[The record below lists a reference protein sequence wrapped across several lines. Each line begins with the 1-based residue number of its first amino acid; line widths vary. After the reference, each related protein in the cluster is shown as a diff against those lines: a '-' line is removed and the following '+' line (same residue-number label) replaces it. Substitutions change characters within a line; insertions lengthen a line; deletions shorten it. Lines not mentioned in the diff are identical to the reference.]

1 MSLWHNSPRSHGGTD
16 SFILMT
22 RKLTF
27 ALAILLF
34 SVQTFSQRINPSLL
48 KKTWSAFWITAPDAP
63 AKGYGIYYFRK
74 KISLTEK
81 PDSFIVHVSADNRY
95 VLIINEKFVSLG
107 PARND
112 LFHWNF
118 ETVDIAPYLQ
128 AGTNVITA
136 TVWNEGEYRP
146 EGQISNR
153 TGFLVQGNT
162 SKEEVI
168 NTNTSWKC
176 LKSSAYRPITGI
188 GYSAYYVSGPGE
200 LVDLNKM
207 PDGWMKNEFDDNTW
221 SNATKA
227 HWRGA
232 TPKGAVDIA
241 EWMLVPSTL
250 PPMELRVQR
259 FAAVRKSE
267 GVTVPNEFPATKA
280 SITIPANSKASFL
293 LDQSF
298 LTNAYPELDF
308 SKGKDA
314 GILLIYA
321 EALFNEKPDGPGK
334 TFRKGNRNEV
344 EGKIIAGRKDSIISN
359 GKDNQYFSTLNWR
372 TFRYIQVNITTKDE
386 PLIIEDIYS
395 LFTGYPFQLNA
406 TFNANDKTLDKIFE
420 VGWRTARA
428 CAWET
433 YMDCPYYEQLQYIGD
448 TRIQALV
455 SLYNSGDDRLVR
467 NAITQMDQSR
477 MAEGI
482 TLSRH
487 PSFSPQQIPTFSLW
501 YVGMVSDYWMYRG
514 DSVYVK
520 DKLQGIRDVL
530 WFFNKYQN
538 ADGSLRNVPYWI
550 YTDWVEGKTGWPGG
564 VGPIGKDGSS
574 SLLDLQLLL
583 AFQTAAK
590 LESELGLPAMSS
602 LYQQKAAQLQQTIQR
617 SYWDANKKLFADTK
631 DKDKYSQ
638 HANTLAILTNTIK
651 GAAAT
656 DLAKRLLTDKT
667 LAPASIYF
675 KYYLHLAL
683 IKAGLGNDYL
693 KWLDKWKENIDMGLT
708 TWAEISEIDNARS
721 DCHAW
726 GSSPNIEFF
735 RTVLGIDTDAP
746 GFKKVRVE
754 PRLGDLK
761 NVSGKMPHPN
771 GSILTNYQ
779 FENGKWDIEIT
790 LPEKISGKFIWKGK
804 TYPLKSGTNNFSL

>member
-1 MSLWHNSPRSHGGTD
+1 MKKR
-16 SFILMT
+16 FIGFIF
-22 RKLTF
+22 F
-27 ALAILLF
+27 AISI
-34 SVQTFSQRINPSLL
+34 SVAESQTINPSLF
-48 KKTWSAFWITAPDAP
+48 KNTWTANWITAPGAP
-63 AKGYGIYYFRK
+63 AKTYGVYYFRK
-74 KISLTEK
+74 KIPFANK

-112 LFHWNF
+112 LSHWNF
-118 ETVDIAPYLQ
+118 ETIDIAPYLIN
-128 AGTNVITA
+128 GDNIITA

-153 TGFLVQGNT
+153 TGFLMQGNT
-162 SKEEVI
+162 NKEEII
-168 NTNTSWKC
+168 NTNVTWKC
-176 LKSSAYRPITGI
+176 FKNNAYTPLTGGI
-188 GYSAYYVSGPGE
+188 GYNTYYVSGPGE
-200 LVDLNKM
+200 LVDMNKM
-207 PDGWMKNEFDDNTW
+207 PDGWLKSNFDDNAW
-221 SNATKA
+221 PNAVKVG
-227 HWRGA
+227 WRGA
-232 TPKGAVDIA
+232 TPKGVVDIA

-259 FAAVRKSE
+259 FATVRKTN
-267 GVTVPNEFPATKA
+267 GITIPDGFPSTQKT
-280 SITIPANSKASFL
+280 ITIPANTHASFL

-298 LTNAYPELDF
+298 YTNAYPELDF

-314 GILLIYA
+314 GISLTYA
-321 EALFNEKPDGPGK
+321 EALFTEKPDGPGK
-334 TFRKGNRNEV
+334 TFKKGNRNEV

-359 GKDNQYFSTLNWR
+359 GKDDQYYSTLSWR
-372 TFRYIQVNITTKDE
+372 TFRYVEIKITTKDE
-386 PLIIEDIYS
+386 PLIINDIYS

-406 TFNANDKTLDKIFE
+406 SFDAYDKTLDKIFE
-420 VGWRTARA
+420 VGWRTARS

-467 NAITQMDQSR
+467 NAITQMDHSR

-501 YVGMVSDYWMYRG
+501 YIGMVNDYWMYRG
-514 DSVYVK
+514 DSVFVK
-520 DKLQGIRDVL
+520 DKLQGTRDVL
-530 WFFNKYQN
+530 WFFSKYQ
-538 ADGSLRNVPYWI
+538 DKEGSLRNVPYWI

-574 SLLDLQLLL
+574 SLLDFQLLWAL
-583 AFQTAAK
+583 QVAAK
-590 LESELGLPAMSS
+590 LETELGMPAIANE
-602 LYQQKAAQLQQTIQR
+602 YQKKASQLQQTIQR
-617 SYWDANKKLFADTK
+617 NYWNADKKLYADTK
-631 DKDKYSQ
+631 DKDRYSQ
-638 HANTLAILTNTIK
+638 HANTLALLTNTIK
-651 GAAAT
+651 GSAAT
-656 DLAKRLLTDKT
+656 ELAKRLIADRS

-675 KYYLHLAL
+675 KYYLHMAL

-693 KWLDKWKENIDMGLT
+693 KWLDKWKENIEMGLT

-746 GFKKVRVE
+746 GFKKVKIE
-754 PRLGDLK
+754 PHLGDLK

-771 GSILTNYQ
+771 GIILANYQ
-779 FENGKWDIEIT
+779 FTSGKWKIEIT
-790 LPEKISGKFIWKGK
+790 LPETISGRFIWKGK
-804 TYPLKSGTNNFSL
+804 TYLLKPGTNNFNL

>member
-1 MSLWHNSPRSHGGTD
+1 MKKW
-16 SFILMT
+16 FIVFICL
-22 RKLTF
+22 
-27 ALAILLF
+27 ILGAGAAT
-34 SVQTFSQRINPSLL
+34 SQTINPSLFT
-48 KKTWSAFWITAPDAP
+48 KTWLANWITVPGAP
-63 AKGYGIYYFRK
+63 ARDYGVYYFRK
-74 KISLTEK
+74 EVSFTEK
-81 PDSFIVHVSADNRY
+81 PKSFIVHVSADNRY

-118 ETVDIAPYLQ
+118 ETVDIADYLIEG
-128 AGTNVITA
+128 ANVITA
-136 TVWNEGEYRP
+136 TVWNDGEYRP

-153 TGFLVQGNT
+153 TGFLMQGNT
-162 SKEEVI
+162 SGQEII

-176 LKSSAYRPITGI
+176 LKSTAYTPLTGI
-188 GYSAYYVSGPGE
+188 GYNTYYVSGPGE
-200 LVDLNKM
+200 IVDMNQM
-207 PDGWMKNEFDDNTW
+207 PDGWQKKDFDDTAW
-221 SNATKA
+221 QNAA
-227 HWRGA
+227 RVGWRGA
-232 TPKGAVDIA
+232 TPKGVVDIA
-241 EWMLVPSTL
+241 DWMLVPSTL

-259 FAAVRKSE
+259 FAAVRTSK
-267 GVTVPNEFPATKA
+267 GVTIPNGFPATKT
-280 SITIPANSKASFL
+280 SITIPENTHASFL

-298 LTNAYPELDF
+298 YTNAYPELDF

-314 GILLIYA
+314 GISLTYA
-321 EALFNEKPDGPGK
+321 EALFTEKPDGPGK

-344 EGKIIAGRKDSIISN
+344 EGKIISGRKDSIISN
-359 GKDNQYFSTLNWR
+359 GKNNQYYSTLSWR
-372 TFRYIQVNITTKDE
+372 TFRYIEIRITTKNE

-406 TFNANDKTLDKIFE
+406 EFNANDKTLDKIFE

-455 SLYNSGDDRLVR
+455 SFYNSGDDRLVR
-467 NAITQMDQSR
+467 NAITQMDHSR

-501 YVGMVSDYWMYRG
+501 YIGMVNDYWMYRG
-514 DSVYVK
+514 DSAFIK
-520 DKLQGIRDVL
+520 DKLQGTRDVL
-530 WFFNKYQN
+530 WFFSKYQN
-538 ADGSLRNVPYWI
+538 SEGSLRNVPYWI
-550 YTDWVEGKTGWPGG
+550 FTDWVEGKTGWPGG

-574 SLLDLQLLL
+574 ALLDLQLLWAL
-583 AFQTAAK
+583 QVAAK
-590 LESELGLPAMSS
+590 LESELGLPAIATE
-602 LYQQKAAQLQQTIQR
+602 YRKKAAQLQQTIQR
-617 SYWDANKKLFADTK
+617 NYWNANRKLFADTK
-631 DKDKYSQ
+631 EKDRYSQ

-651 GAAAT
+651 GSEGTA
-656 DLAKRLLTDKT
+656 LAKRIIADNS

-675 KYYLHLAL
+675 KYYLHMAL
-683 IKAGLGNDYL
+683 TKAGLGNDYL
-693 KWLDKWKENIDMGLT
+693 KWLDKWKENIEMGLT

-746 GFKKVRVE
+746 GFKKVKIE
-754 PRLGDLK
+754 PLLAALK
-761 NVSGKMPHPN
+761 NVKGKMPHPD
-771 GSILTNYQ
+771 GSILANY
-779 FENGKWDIEIT
+779 ELVNGKWNIEIT
-790 LPEKISGKFIWKGK
+790 LPEKISGRFIWKGK
-804 TYPLKSGTNNFSL
+804 TYSLKAGTNIFNL

>member
-1 MSLWHNSPRSHGGTD
+1 MIKYST
-16 SFILMT
+16 
-22 RKLTF
+22 
-27 ALAILLF
+27 ALILLF
-34 SVQTFSQRINPSLL
+34 VGLSSAQSQTINPSLL
-48 KKTWSAFWITAPDAP
+48 KNTWTANWITAPDAP
-63 AKGYGIYYFRK
+63 AKTYGVYYFRK
-74 KISLTEK
+74 KIWLTEK
-81 PDSFIVHVSADNRY
+81 PDSFTVHVSADNRY

-112 LFHWNF
+112 LSHWNF
-118 ETVDIAPYLQ
+118 ETIDIAPYLIN
-128 AGTNVITA
+128 GDNMITA

-153 TGFLVQGNT
+153 TGFLMQGNT

-176 LKSSAYRPITGI
+176 FKNSAYSPLTGI
-188 GYSAYYVSGPGE
+188 GYSAYYVAGPGE
-200 LVDLNKM
+200 LVDMNKM
-207 PDGWMKNEFDDNTW
+207 PDGWQKNSFDDNKW
-221 SNATKA
+221 SNAVKVG
-227 HWRGA
+227 WRGA
-232 TPKGAVDIA
+232 TPKGVVDIA
-241 EWMLVPSTL
+241 DWMLVPSTL

-259 FAAVRKSE
+259 FATVRESN
-267 GVTVPNEFPATKA
+267 GVTIPDGFPSTQKA
-280 SITIPANSKASFL
+280 ITIPANTHASFL

-298 LTNAYPELDF
+298 YTNGYPELDF

-314 GILLIYA
+314 GILLTYA
-321 EALFNEKPDGPGK
+321 EALFTEKPDGPGK
-334 TFRKGNRNEV
+334 TFKKGNRNEV

-359 GKDNQYFSTLNWR
+359 GKDDQYFSTLNWR
-372 TFRYIQVNITTKDE
+372 TFRYVEIKITTKDE
-386 PLIIEDIYS
+386 PLIINDIYS

-406 TFNANDKTLDKIFE
+406 TFDAHDKTLDKILE
-420 VGWRTARA
+420 VGWRTARS

-448 TRIQALV
+448 SRIQALV

-467 NAITQMDQSR
+467 NAITQMDHSR

-501 YVGMVSDYWMYRG
+501 YIGMLNDFWMYRG
-514 DSVYVK
+514 DSTFIK
-520 DKLQGIRDVL
+520 DKLQGVRDVL

-538 ADGSLRNVPYWI
+538 KEGSLRNVPYWI

-574 SLLDLQLLL
+574 ALLDLQLLWAL
-583 AFQTAAK
+583 QVAAK
-590 LESELGLPAMSS
+590 LESELGIPGMASI
-602 LYQQKAAQLQQTIQR
+602 YQQRASQLQQTIQR
-617 SYWDANKKLFADTK
+617 NYWNPDKKLFADTK
-631 DKDKYSQ
+631 DKDRYSQ

-656 DLAKRLLTDKT
+656 ELAKRIIADRS

-675 KYYLHLAL
+675 KYYLHMAL

-693 KWLDKWKENIDMGLT
+693 KWLDKWKENIDMGMT

-746 GFKKVRVE
+746 GFKKVKIE
-754 PRLGDLK
+754 PHLGDMK
-761 NVSGKMPHPN
+761 NVNGKMPHPD
-771 GSILTNYQ
+771 GTILANYQ
-779 FENGKWDIEIT
+779 FINGKWKIEIT
-790 LPEKISGKFIWKGK
+790 LPETISGRFIWKGN
-804 TYPLKSGTNNFSL
+804 TYSLKPGTNNFNL

>member
-1 MSLWHNSPRSHGGTD
+1 MKNLLLVFFMAVSIAAD
-16 SFILMT
+16 SQ
-22 RKLTF
+22 K
-27 ALAILLF
+27 
-34 SVQTFSQRINPSLL
+34 VNPSLL
-48 KKTWSAFWITAPDAP
+48 KNTWSAFWITAPNAP
-63 AKGYGIYYFRK
+63 AKTYGVYYFRK
-74 KISLTEK
+74 KISLPER

-118 ETVDIAPYLQ
+118 ETVDIAPYLVN
-128 AGTNVITA
+128 GDNIITA

-153 TGFLVQGNT
+153 TGFLMQGNT
-162 SKEEVI
+162 AKEEII

-176 LKSSAYRPITGI
+176 FRNTAYSPLTGI
-188 GYSAYYVSGPGE
+188 GYNTYYVSGPGE
-200 LVDLNKM
+200 LVDMNKM
-207 PDGWMKNEFDDNTW
+207 PDGWQKNNFDDNAW
-221 SNATKA
+221 SNAVKA

-232 TPKGAVDIA
+232 TPKGNVDIA
-241 EWMLVPSTL
+241 EWMLIPSTL
-250 PPMELRVQR
+250 PPMELRIQR
-259 FAAVRKSE
+259 FATVRQTI
-267 GVTVPNEFPATKA
+267 GVTIPDGFPATQKT
-280 SITIPANSKASFL
+280 ITIPANTQASFL

-298 LTNAYPELDF
+298 YTNAYPELDF

-314 GILLIYA
+314 GILLTYA
-321 EALFNEKPDGPGK
+321 EALFIEKPDGPGK
-334 TFRKGNRNEV
+334 TFKKGNRNEV

-359 GKDNQYFSTLNWR
+359 GKGDQYFSTLSWR
-372 TFRYIQVNITTKDE
+372 TFRYVEIKISTKEE
-386 PLIIEDIYS
+386 PLIINDIYS
-395 LFTGYPFQLNA
+395 LFTGYPFQMNA
-406 TFNANDKTLDKIFE
+406 TFNAHDKTLDKIFE
-420 VGWRTARA
+420 IGWRTARS

-467 NAITQMDQSR
+467 NAITQMDHSR

-501 YVGMVSDYWMYRG
+501 YIGMLNDYWMYRG
-514 DSVYVK
+514 DAAFVK
-520 DKLQGIRDVL
+520 DKLQGTRDVL
-530 WFFNKYQN
+530 WFFSKYQN
-538 ADGSLRNVPYWI
+538 EEGSLRNVPYWI

-574 SLLDLQLLL
+574 SLLDLQLLWAL
-583 AFQTAAK
+583 QIAAK
-590 LESELGLPAMSS
+590 LETELGSPAIAVE
-602 LYQQKAAQLQQTIQR
+602 YQKSALQLQQTIQR
-617 SYWDANKKLFADTK
+617 NYWNADKKMYADTK
-631 DKDKYSQ
+631 DKDKFSQ

-656 DLAKRLLTDKT
+656 ELAKRIIADGS

-675 KYYLHLAL
+675 KYYLHMAL

-693 KWLDKWKENIDMGLT
+693 KWLDKWKENIEMGLT

-735 RTVLGIDTDAP
+735 RTILGIDTDAP
-746 GFKKVRVE
+746 GFKKVKIE
-754 PRLGDLK
+754 PHLGDLK
-761 NVSGKMPHPN
+761 NVNGKMPHPD
-771 GSILTNYQ
+771 GAILTNYQ
-779 FENGKWDIEIT
+779 FIDKKWKIEIT
-790 LPEKISGKFIWKGK
+790 LPEKISGRFIWQGK
-804 TYPLKSGTNNFSL
+804 TYSLKPGTNNFDL